1 MARRDEEVTSY
12 HDTFIMP
19 PTFLPLFPDKKA
31 ILAEF
36 PGVHC
41 KSVEIGMT
49 NFLPWVDFTL
59 ENPDEIWEI
68 SRLEE
73 KRFYHYINYLE
84 EEGRVPAFAV
94 ELCALDEGTQI
105 NGYSLILREE
115 NLGHLRGGHLVYC
128 RSREWERE
136 QLVRSLNEQAL
147 MKYEEDLLSEA
158 RELIDNAIRL
168 SINKCAYL
176 FNNRGLICWKM
187 SNTEQAK
194 QDFLESISLDR
205 NNGDPY
211 FNMGLIYF
219 DENDYARALYYLQRA
234 AAINPTDSQFLT
246 ELAHLYLELD
256 QEAQA
261 LKLFRQAEE
270 SDPADSQVDFHLG
283 HYFLYKKA
291 RPRNAIK
298 HYCQGL
304 EKDPDDQFALAD
316 LAVAHWIVG
325 NKRKTRQIS
334 RSLRRKPRLMPYTI
348 SRLVYLNVQMGEYDS
363 ALDYYHQAL
372 DQTEPFE
379 PEWLH
384 YNAALVYAKT
394 GRSKQALDIL
404 DLAVKA
410 GGEAVIK
417 RAMSDKALRQL
428 KTMPDFKRLIKH
440 NTKRGNR

>member
-1 MARRDEEVTSY
+1 MARRDEEMASY

-19 PTFLPLFPDKKA
+19 PTFLPLFPDKET

-36 PGVHC
+36 PGVRY

-49 NFLPWVDFTL
+49 NFIPWVDFTL

-68 SRLEE
+68 SRHEE

-84 EEGRVPAFAV
+84 EEGKTPAFAV
-94 ELCALDEGTQI
+94 ELCAVDEGTQI

-128 RSREWERE
+128 RSREWDRE

-211 FNMGLIYF
+211 FNMGLIFF
-219 DENDYARALYYLQRA
+219 DENDFSRALYYLQRA

-291 RPRNAIK
+291 RPRHAIK

-348 SRLVYLNVQMGEYDS
+348 SRLVYLNVQMGDYDS

-372 DQTEPFE
+372 DQNEPFE

-440 NTKRGNR
+440 NSKRGNR